1 MKFLFAFQFNT
12 PSKHYF
18 YVVTCMLNTDKSLI
32 WVGYRL
38 IIAKNVSVNMCF
50 LTKDMKPHKIS
61 KWVPKSF
68 SYHVTSEFIAKKGWN
83 KKLLIRD
90 IITEYAARD
99 VDNSWIC
106 FLMLKVYFECSIAT
120 TILRY
125 FLDNLCYIFHLY
137 CSDIN
142 YPVNC
147 FYSTFGKNMILFS

>member
-99 VDNSWIC
+99 NSWIC
-106 FLMLKVYFECSIAT
+106 FFNVESVLWVFNSNNDTSI
-120 TILRY
+120 
-125 FLDNLCYIFHLY
+125 F
-137 CSDIN
+137 
-142 YPVNC
+142 
-147 FYSTFGKNMILFS
+147 FGQPLLHISFVL